1 MNRVTMMDFFT
12 RCWKSARLDWLSALL
27 CVLVL
32 TGMPRLGHA
41 EPPLEITQLR
51 VERADDG
58 LLLYAQI
65 RLDLPTIVDDA
76 LHKGIAMYFVM
87 DAEVLRERWYWT
99 DRKVASASR
108 HLRLSYLP
116 LSRRWRLQ
124 TSPQPIGN
132 AGLGVNLSQSFDSLQ
147 EALYAIQRITRWKI
161 AEASV
166 VDTDA
171 RQTVEFRF
179 KLDMSQMPQPVQI
192 GTAGQADWALAASK
206 PLRLTAE
213 TLK

>member
-1 MNRVTMMDFFT
+1 MTDFFT
-12 RCWKSARLDWLSALL
+12 RYWKSVRLDWLPALL
-27 CVLVL
+27 
-32 TGMPRLGHA
+32 GMLMLAGVPQLAQA
-41 EPPLEITQLR
+41 EPPLEITQLH
-51 VERADDG
+51 VERANDG

-76 LHKGIAMYFVM
+76 LQKGIAMYFVM
-87 DAEVLRERWYWT
+87 DAEVLRERWYWS

-108 HLRLSYLP
+108 YLRLSYQP

-124 TSPQPIGN
+124 ISPQPIGN

-147 EALYAIQRITRWKI
+147 EALYAIQRIARWKI
-161 AEASV
+161 ADGSV
-166 VDTDA
+166 LDTDA

-206 PLRLTAE
+206 SLRLEPE